1 MPICRLIRK
10 EFKAFKFRAF
20 LLGCKK
26 WNSAPCTPAMSAQV
40 STEDLRE
47 RKSSFPTMHKMLT
60 TPAFTLS
67 EFLSKNQLPEAKPVE
82 EELEPKHEEK
92 EGKVK
97 GALRVIKR

>member
-1 MPICRLIRK
+1 MPVCRQIRK
-10 EFKAFKFRAF
+10 EFKSLQIPAF
-20 LLGCKK
+20 LLGGKK